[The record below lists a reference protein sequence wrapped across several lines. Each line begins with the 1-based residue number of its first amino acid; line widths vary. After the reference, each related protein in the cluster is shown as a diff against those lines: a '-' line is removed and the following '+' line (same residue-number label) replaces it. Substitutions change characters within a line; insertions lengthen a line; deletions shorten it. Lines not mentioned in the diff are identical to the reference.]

1 LANQFI
7 NFTIDER
14 VATVT
19 ISNPPANVL
28 TTPLM
33 SELDKVMGELAGND
47 DIKAIIIT
55 GSGSLFVAGADIKE
69 IASIS
74 SSQQGEALARG
85 GQAVFDKIEQLK
97 KPVIAAIT
105 GFCLGG
111 GMELAMSCHMRIAG
125 DRARMGQ
132 PEINLGIIP
141 GFGGTQRLSRLVG
154 KPKALELILTG
165 DMINAQEAKALGLV
179 NKVVPE
185 GEVLKQAQGLAK
197 KIASKGRKAIQAVLR
212 AIQEGT
218 QLQPLSNGFALEAQL
233 FGDLCR
239 TADMKEGLSAFM
251 EKRQPKFQ
259 DR

>member
-7 NFTIDER
+7 NYTIDER

-33 SELDKVMGELAGND
+33 SELEKVTDELAGID
-47 DIKAIIIT
+47 EVKVIVMV
-55 GSGSLFVAGADIKE
+55 GSGNLFVAGADIKE
-69 IASIS
+69 IASIAS
-74 SSQQGEALARG
+74 SRQGEDLAKG
-85 GQAVFDKIEQLK
+85 GQGVFNKIEQMK

-111 GMELAMSCHMRIAG
+111 GMELAMACHMRIAG

-141 GFGGTQRLSRLVG
+141 GFGGTQRLPRLVG
-154 KPKALELILTG
+154 KPKAMELILTG

-197 KIASKGRKAIQAVLR
+197 KIASKGRKAVQAALKTV
-212 AIQEGT
+212 QEGT
-218 QLQPLSNGFALEAQL
+218 LMQPPSAGFEMEAQL
-233 FGDLCR
+233 FGEICQ
-239 TADMKEGLSAFM
+239 TSDMKEGLSAFI

-259 DR
+259 DK